1 MFWFFGHEAYGISA
15 LWPGIKPAPPALE
28 GKVLTTGPPGKS
40 PMSYFKSR
48 LIVSI
53 PVSYLSCSVT
63 CLVSCQC
70 VGFLLSFLMPKMF
83 CWELATLSRAI
94 KAKADR
100 FDSFPFAA
108 WGLDQPSQDLMLP
121 WLSSLQILLVIS
133 CVYGGAGISHGLL
146 YLCAEPHLGEGL
158 SPYSCPFSSS
168 RLLLL
173 TAC

>member
-1 MFWFFGHEAYGISA
+1 M
-15 LWPGIKPAPPALE
+15 
-28 GKVLTTGPPGKS
+28 
-40 PMSYFKSR
+40 
-48 LIVSI
+48 
-53 PVSYLSCSVT
+53 
-63 CLVSCQC
+63 
-70 VGFLLSFLMPKMF
+70 
-83 CWELATLSRAI
+83 SRAI
-94 KAKADR
+94 KTKADR